1 MAEVT
6 TSRLARILAGTSGPS
21 SAPARPSATST
32 TSSTVS
38 GSPLTITVRMADS
51 LPPPRVG
58 DVADLGWRDGPPPL
72 PSPLVAHAA
81 DRRTP
86 APVAAR
92 PPTPDC
98 GKLVAAGRR
107 GELAGRRG
115 SATVLIARQPVSGRR
130 VMARSGGPVC
140 GRGSAGRASPCQG
153 EGRGFESRR
162 PLGGAGRRLKL
173 FAALLLAALMFCST
187 ARQSARLCRHLGA
200 PASRQAAGGGM
211 AEWLRQGPAKPCT
224 RVRFPLPPRGR
235 LAQRE
240 SASLTRKRPL
250 VQSQYR
256 PHRFYQLRHGLA
268 ASALSLL
275 SARRGA
281 GEPNG
286 EPVHHADFVSA
297 RSVKMV
303 FMVSA
308 PFVITGLR
316 WCRSTVSVT

>member
-51 LPPPRVG
+51 LPPGRVG
-58 DVADLGWRDGPPPL
+58 AVADLDWRDGPPPL

-162 PLGGAGRRLKL
+162 PLGGAGRRLK
-173 FAALLLAALMFCST
+173 AACCTDVCST

-211 AEWLRQGPAKPCT
+211 AEWHRQGPAKPCT

-240 SASLTRKRPL
+240 SASLTRKRSL

-256 PHRFYQLRHGLA
+256 PPGQRPTCPSARHNQEPKQEPSLRLLGHDSEAPWNAAGTSAHVHLA
-268 ASALSLL
+268 AVRQWHS
-275 SARRGA
+275 G
-281 GEPNG
+281 
-286 EPVHHADFVSA
+286 
-297 RSVKMV
+297 
-303 FMVSA
+303 
-308 PFVITGLR
+308 
-316 WCRSTVSVT
+316 